1 MTTTKASSGGVGG
14 GNQLVLESIKYT
26 RGSLFVLDQIQLP
39 SKTEHLPVENC
50 SKCFE
55 LIKNMNVRGAPAI
68 AITAALS
75 IAVELEQTSFADG
88 DAALFQFVK
97 TKAEYLLK
105 SRPTAVNL
113 GNMVKSL
120 IKYCE
125 EIEHEELNNSG
136 DENGEKGNKREMIVR
151 WCEDML
157 ETDIRHN
164 KAIGEIGAK
173 ALLKACCNKKKLK
186 VLTCCNT
193 GSLATAGYGTALGV
207 VRSLHEQGRLEMCYA
222 VETRPYNQGSRLT
235 AYELVYENIPG
246 TLICDNM
253 AAFLMQKDEVDAII
267 VGADRVAK
275 NGDTA
280 NKIGTY
286 SLAVLAKHHDVP
298 FFVAAPST
306 TLDVSTKCGML
317 IEIEERPGEEVCV
330 FKGERVA
337 AEGINVWNPAFDI
350 TPAWLI
356 EGIVTERTCL
366 YKNKRG
372 EKDQTGAAFD
382 IGRHVEEIE
391 AMDGTMKK
399 KKKVDEMD
407 ASKEKDDSA
416 VDVDGFYALNLST
429 VLDYVAYYP
438 KVCAPIGGKASR
450 EDWVSKEVG
459 DGNINFVYIIM
470 NKKTNAAIVLKQ
482 GLPYVRCVG
491 ESWPLTQERV
501 RYEAEALIA
510 AHGFCPEHVPE
521 VYLYDSKMSTIAM
534 RYIEPP
540 NKIARVGLCEGKT
553 YVRMAEHVGKYLAE
567 TLFKSS
573 SVCLGAKKFRE
584 NRIAFGGNEAMC
596 ALTEQVIFTEPYGV
610 FENNKWTHELND
622 IVREIQSDGELKV
635 AITELKAK
643 FINECEALLHGDLHT
658 GSIMCGERSTYVI
671 DHEFAFY
678 GPMAFDIGAFIANL
692 YLAYYASDGLGHS
705 ENHKKYLQCMIK
717 DVLIRFVSDFSRMWR
732 TNGRQKDFG
741 GLSHPS
747 VFSAHP
753 NRPSQ
758 SFNSPDEKHFQQSQ
772 LEFIS
777 RVIYDAHR
785 FAGAKIIRRII
796 GIAHVAD
803 MEGIQNLELKAKCER
818 AALEMGMR
826 LLKGKYSC
834 KTSVRLSMNWEY
846 GRNQPVPTATE
857 IENEAN
863 DSEETK
869 SLYFHMNTDGA

>member
-1 MTTTKASSGGVGG
+1 MDRDASR
-14 GNQLVLESIKYT
+14 NTLEAIKYT
-26 RGSLFVLDQIQLP
+26 RGTLSLLDQLKLP
-39 SKTEHLPVENC
+39 LETSFIAVENC
-50 SKCFE
+50 DRCFRC
-55 LIKNMNVRGAPAI
+55 IKDMNVRGAPAI
-68 AITAALS
+68 AIAAALA
-75 IAVELEQTSFADG
+75 IAVELETVYDESTD
-88 DAALFQFVK
+88 LYEFVK
-97 TKAEYLLK
+97 QKSEHLLK

-113 GNMVKSL
+113 GNMVKALQEYCKEVTRGTSDVQNAKEL
-120 IKYCE
+120 IIK
-125 EIEHEELNNSG
+125 
-136 DENGEKGNKREMIVR
+136 
-151 WCEDML
+151 WCENML
-157 ETDIRHN
+157 ETDILHN
-164 KAIGEIGAK
+164 KAIGETGAK
-173 ALLKACCNKKKLK
+173 ALLKACCNKKKLR

-207 VRSLHEQGRLEMCYA
+207 VRSLYEQGRLEMCFA

-235 AYELVYENIPG
+235 AYELVYENMPG

-253 AAFLMQKDEVDAII
+253 AAFLMQKGEVDAIV

-306 TLDVSTKCGML
+306 TLDVSTKCGTL
-317 IEIEERPGEEVCV
+317 IEIEERSGEEMCI
-330 FKGERVA
+330 FQGKRVA
-337 AEGINVWNPAFDI
+337 AEGINVWNPAFDV

-366 YKNKRG
+366 YKNNRG
-372 EKDQTGAAFD
+372 EKDQTEAAFD

-391 AMDGTMKK
+391 AMDGRKK
-399 KKKVDEMD
+399 KKKKGNDSD
-407 ASKEKDDSA
+407 ANTREDDA
-416 VDVDGFYALNLST
+416 TTNGDDFYALNLNS
-429 VLDYVAYYP
+429 VLDYVSQYP
-438 KVCAPIGGKASR
+438 KVCAPIGGKESK

-459 DGNINFVYIIM
+459 DGNINFVYIIT
-470 NKKTNAAIVLKQ
+470 NQKTNASIVLKQ

-510 AHGFCPEHVPE
+510 AYGFCPKHVPE
-521 VYLYDSKMSTIAM
+521 VYLYDAKMSTIAM

-540 NKIARVGLCEGKT
+540 NKIARVGICEGKT
-553 YVRMAEHVGKYLAE
+553 YVKMAEHVGTYLAE

-573 SVCLGAKKFRE
+573 AICLGAKKFRE
-584 NRIAFGGNEAMC
+584 NRIAFGANEAMC

-610 FENNKWTHELND
+610 ATNNKWTSPHLDD
-622 IVREIQSDGELKV
+622 IVNEIQSDGELKI
-635 AITELKAK
+635 AITEIKAK

-658 GSIMCGERSTYVI
+658 GSIMCGDTSTYVI

-705 ENHKKYLQCMIK
+705 EDHKKNLHTMIK
-717 DVLIRFVSDFSRMWR
+717 DVLIRFVYNFSTLWR
-732 TNGRQKDFG
+732 THGRQEDFG
-741 GLSHPS
+741 GLSHPL
-747 VFSAHP
+747 VFTTGTP
-753 NRPSQ
+753 PSCD
-758 SFNSPDEKHFQQSQ
+758 SPDSDHFQQTQ
-772 LEFIS
+772 LDFIS
-777 RVIYDAHR
+777 RVVYDAHR

-803 MEGIQNLELKAKCER
+803 MEGIQDINMKAKCER
-818 AALEMGMR
+818 EALEMGMR
-826 LLKGKYSC
+826 LLKGKYTC
-834 KTSVRLSMNWEY
+834 TTSVRLSMNWESR
-846 GRNQPVPTATE
+846 RNQPVKTATE
-857 IENEAN
+857 IENSAN

-869 SLYFHMNTDGA
+869 MLYFHTNVDS

>member
-1 MTTTKASSGGVGG
+1 MTPSSSATTTA
-14 GNQLVLESIKYT
+14 LESIKYS
-26 RGSLFVLDQIQLP
+26 RGSLQLLDQLKLP
-39 SKTEHLPVENC
+39 LETSFVPVASCER
-50 SKCFE
+50 CFE
-55 LIKNMNVRGAPAI
+55 CIKDMNVRGAPAI
-68 AITAALS
+68 AIAAALS
-75 IAVELEQTSFADG
+75 IAVELETRFGDDDG
-88 DAALFQFVK
+88 IEKKSASDVCAFVK
-97 TKAEYLLK
+97 KKAEYLLK

-113 GNMVKSL
+113 GNMVKAL
-120 IKYCE
+120 GEYCE
-125 EIEHEELNNSG
+125 EIEHGGDGGGEESG
-136 DENGEKGNKREMIVR
+136 MIDDGKNAKELIVK
-151 WCEDML
+151 WCENML

-173 ALLKACCNKKKLK
+173 AMLKACCNKKKLR

-253 AAFLMQKDEVDAII
+253 AAFLMQKNEVDAIV

-306 TLDVSTKCGML
+306 TLDVSTKCGTL
-317 IEIEERPGEEVCV
+317 IEIEERPGDEVCMH
-330 FKGERVA
+330 KGERVA
-337 AEGINVWNPAFDI
+337 AEGINVWNPAFDV

-399 KKKVDEMD
+399 KKKVDANEAAKQNGDADMD
-407 ASKEKDDSA
+407 G
-416 VDVDGFYALNLST
+416 DGFYALNSST
-429 VLDYVAYYP
+429 VLDYVSQYP
-438 KVCAPIGGKASR
+438 KVCAPIGGKASK

-459 DGNINFVYIIM
+459 DGNINFVYIIT
-470 NKKTNAAIVLKQ
+470 NQKTNAAIVLKQ

-540 NKIARVGLCEGKT
+540 NKIARVGLCEGTT

-573 SVCLGAKKFRE
+573 AICLGAKKFRE
-584 NRIAFGGNEAMC
+584 NRIAFGANEAMC

-610 FENNKWTHELND
+610 FDNNKWTSPQLDD
-622 IVREIQSDGELKV
+622 IVKEIQSDGELKI

-658 GSIMCGERSTYVI
+658 GSIMCGKESTFVI

-705 ENHKKYLQCMIK
+705 EDHKKYLQCMIK
-717 DVLIRFVSDFSRMWR
+717 DVLIRFTYDFSKLWRMHGIR
-732 TNGRQKDFG
+732 KDFG
-741 GLSHPS
+741 GLTHPS
-747 VFSAHP
+747 VFNTGA
-753 NRPSQ
+753 NQ
-758 SFNSPDEKHFQQSQ
+758 SFADNSHDMDYFQQSM

-803 MEGIQNLELKAKCER
+803 MEGIENVELKSKCER
-818 AALEMGMR
+818 AALETGMR

-834 KTSVRLSMNWEY
+834 TTSVRLSMNWEY

-857 IENEAN
+857 IENNAN

-869 SLYFHMNTDGA
+869 ALYFHMSTGA